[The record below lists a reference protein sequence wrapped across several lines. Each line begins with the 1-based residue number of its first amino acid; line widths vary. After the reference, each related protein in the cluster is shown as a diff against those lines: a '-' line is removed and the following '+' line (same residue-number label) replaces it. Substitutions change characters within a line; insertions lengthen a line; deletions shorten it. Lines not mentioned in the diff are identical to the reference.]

1 MKTCPKSIRFSIAVS
16 ALLSALLLA
25 SCGDDNFTPIA
36 RPSADQDE
44 ELSSSSRGS
53 SSSEDEDISSSSR
66 SSSSY
71 SSSSYS
77 SSSSISSS
85 SSSSSSSYRANT
97 SSSWYNH
104 NLSSSATREKTYEYC
119 DDYSVNWPDTK
130 DDIFNPNI
138 EYGTMTDP
146 RDGKTYRTVEV
157 LGQIWMAENLN
168 FADSAN
174 FPLLKG
180 NTFCYEDDEEKCNI
194 LGRLY
199 KRQAAMYTEKC
210 YNDADSF
217 CNTGDEPVQGIC
229 PDGWHLPSAED
240 VWELID
246 LEKGD
251 ARAFMSA
258 YGWIS
263 GEEAVLPGENTYGL
277 SFVGNYF
284 KTLSKCGTMSGLGMY
299 AIMWVSNYGLYHH
312 YMVIQGQE
320 NHIILLEYETGSL
333 ERGVRCIKDE

>member
-16 ALLSALLLA
+16 ALLTALLLA
-25 SCGDDNFTPIA
+25 SCGDDDFTPIA

-77 SSSSISSS
+77 SSSSVSSS
-85 SSSSSSSYRANT
+85 SSSSSSSYRVST
-97 SSSWYNH
+97 SSSWYDH
-104 NLSSSATREKTYEYC
+104 NLSSSATRKKTYEYC
-119 DDYSVNWPDTK
+119 DDYSVNWPNTK

-180 NTFCYEDDEEKCNI
+180 NTFCYEDDEEK
-194 LGRLY
+194 
-199 KRQAAMYTEKC
+199 
-210 YNDADSF
+210 
-217 CNTGDEPVQGIC
+217 
-229 PDGWHLPSAED
+229 
-240 VWELID
+240 
-246 LEKGD
+246 
-251 ARAFMSA
+251 
-258 YGWIS
+258 
-263 GEEAVLPGENTYGL
+263 
-277 SFVGNYF
+277 
-284 KTLSKCGTMSGLGMY
+284 
-299 AIMWVSNYGLYHH
+299 
-312 YMVIQGQE
+312 
-320 NHIILLEYETGSL
+320 
-333 ERGVRCIKDE
+333 

>member
-1 MKTCPKSIRFSIAVS
+1 MKRIVLGEKFIA
-16 ALLSALLLA
+16 ALLLGTA
-25 SCGDDNFTPIA
+25 FLAGCGDDDFTPIA

-85 SSSSSSSYRANT
+85 SSSSSSSYRAST
-97 SSSWYNH
+97 SSSWYDH
-104 NLSSSATREKTYEYC
+104 NLSSSATRKKTYEYC

-199 KRQAAMYTEKC
+199 KRQAAMYTESC

-217 CNTGDEPVQGIC
+217 CNAGDEPVQGIC

-284 KTLSKCGTMSGLGMY
+284 QTLSKCATMSGLGMY
-299 AIMWVSNYGLYHH
+299 AIMWVSNYGFYHH

-320 NHIILLEYETGSL
+320 NHIILMEYETGSL